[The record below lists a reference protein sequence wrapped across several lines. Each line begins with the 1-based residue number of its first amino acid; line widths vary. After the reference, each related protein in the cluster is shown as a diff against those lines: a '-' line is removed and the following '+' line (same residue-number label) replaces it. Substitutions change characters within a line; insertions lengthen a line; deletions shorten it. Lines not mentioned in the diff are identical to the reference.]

1 MPRIIQEYREEVGK
15 KIVEAA
21 YSHFLQKGYHG
32 TTMSNIAKSLGVTK
46 PALYQYF
53 SGKVDLYAAVA
64 EHSREELATILERS
78 FNKRDIRSGSEVLFD
93 TLAQF
98 APQFNSMYSEIVML
112 AIHNERIHTLLCQD
126 MIAHIHVVERFI
138 ARQQERGLISGQL
151 DPHVLAIACD
161 ALINGLFIDIMAGM
175 DKEEAKKI
183 WIATV
188 TQLIQTDEK

>member
-1 MPRIIQEYREEVGK
+1 MPRIIQKYHEAVGK
-15 KIVEAA
+15 KIVEVA
-21 YSHFLQKGYHG
+21 YTHFMKKGYHG
-32 TTMSNIAKSLGVTK
+32 TTMSDIAKSLGVTK

-53 SGKVDLYAAVA
+53 SGKEDLYAAVA
-64 EHSREELATILERS
+64 EHSSEELATILERS

-93 TLAQF
+93 TLLHY
-98 APQFNSMYSEIVML
+98 APQFNSMYSEITML
-112 AIHNERIHTLLCQD
+112 ALHNERIRTLLRQD

-138 ARQQERGLISGQL
+138 ARQQKSGLISGQL
-151 DPHVLAIACD
+151 DPHVLAITCN
-161 ALINGLFIDIMAGM
+161 ALINGLFMNIMAGM